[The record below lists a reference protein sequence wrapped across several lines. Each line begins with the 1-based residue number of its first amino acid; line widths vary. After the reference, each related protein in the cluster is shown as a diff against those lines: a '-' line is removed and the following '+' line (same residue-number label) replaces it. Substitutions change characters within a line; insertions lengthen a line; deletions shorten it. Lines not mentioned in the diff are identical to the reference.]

1 MAFVLEKYETLLFVV
16 LPYLAFVALPFVS
29 IVRYRTRPFTYSS
42 LSSQTI
48 ENRQHFLAV
57 VPFHLGILVV
67 LVGHLLAFFIPAG
80 ILAWNGRPIR
90 LYALEVTGLAFG
102 VLTLVGMVAVIAR
115 RLGSPKL
122 KRVTTK
128 MDWALYA
135 LLLLQVVLGVSVA
148 VFNRWG
154 SSWFATVLTPYLW
167 SLFALRPD
175 TSYITGLPV
184 LTKLHIVNAYLIFL
198 VFPYTRLVHML
209 VAPFPYVWR
218 KPQVARWYR
227 PAPAELTASTPKRL
241 ESRA

>member
-1 MAFVLEKYETLLFVV
+1 MAFFLEKYETILFVI
-16 LPYLAFVALPFVS
+16 LPYFAFVSLPIVS
-29 IVRYRTRPFTYSS
+29 IVRYKRRPFTYSS

-67 LVGHLLAFFIPAG
+67 LVGHLLAFFIPSG
-80 ILAWNGRPIR
+80 LLAWNSRPIR

-102 VLTLVGMVAVIAR
+102 VMTLVGMVAVIAR

-122 KRVTTK
+122 KQVTSK
-128 MDWALYA
+128 MDWALYI
-135 LLLLQVVLGVSVA
+135 LLLVQVALGVSVA

-175 TSYITGLPV
+175 ASYITGLPT
-184 LTKLHIVNAYLIFL
+184 LTKLHVLNAYLIFL
-198 VFPYTRLVHML
+198 IFPYTRLVHML
-209 VAPFPYVWR
+209 VAPFPYIWR
-218 KPQVARWYR
+218 KPQVVRWYR
-227 PAPAELTASTPKRL
+227 PAPADLASPASKRL
-241 ESRA
+241 ETGA